1 MESTLLLFV
10 EANWCS
16 GKMLR
21 RVIKPGRFVAAA
33 SLMFLFSGA
42 TLLAQSPTRDL
53 PHYQVDASWPKELPD
68 NWILGHVEAIAVDK
82 NDHIWVLPDPDSVP
96 ANESDAAQTPPRAE
110 CCIPAPG
117 VIEFDAA
124 GDVLKSWGKPGYV
137 QDWPTAEHGMW
148 VDKDLNVWIG
158 GIWAAT
164 FSRIPGQP
172 PDRSLP
178 WDRQV
183 LKFNSDGKQLL
194 EIGHPMNGPANNQDP
209 TYLGGPA
216 GLVVDEDAR
225 EVYIADGYM
234 NKRVVV
240 YDSLSGAFKRG
251 WGAYGIQLGEV
262 DNAKSAPY
270 DPSASPSKQFRSVS
284 CVRLSADGLLYVC
297 DRTSDRIQVFTK
309 QGQFVKE
316 FIVAPG
322 TRGLGSTWALA
333 FSHDP
338 QQKYLLVGDGEN
350 DVIWIVNRADGA
362 VAGKFGHKG
371 HSAGQFALLVSL
383 AMDSK
388 GNLYT
393 SEVAPNS
400 RIQKFVLTK

>member
-1 MESTLLLFV
+1 
-10 EANWCS
+10 
-16 GKMLR
+16 
-21 RVIKPGRFVAAA
+21 
-33 SLMFLFSGA
+33 MFLFGA
-42 TLLAQSPTRDL
+42 ASLLAQSPTRDL

-148 VDKDLNVWIG
+148 VDKDMNVWIG

-183 LKFNSDGKQLL
+183 LKFNSDGKRLL
-194 EIGHPMNGPANNQDP
+194 EIGHPTNGSANNQDT
-209 TYLGGPA
+209 TYLEGPA
-216 GLVVDEDAR
+216 GMVVDEDAH

-234 NKRVVV
+234 NKRVLV

-251 WGAYGIQLGEV
+251 WGAYGIQLSEV

-270 DPSASPSKQFRSVS
+270 DPAAPPNKQFRSVS
-284 CVRLSADGLLYVC
+284 CVRLSADGFVYVC

-316 FIVAPG
+316 FIVAPA
-322 TRGLGSTWALA
+322 TRGIGSTWALA

-350 DVIWIVNRADGA
+350 DVIWIVNRSNGT

-371 HSAGQFALLVSL
+371 HSAGQFALLVGM